1 MMENPAVRL
10 KFITIKLEN
19 SMMLIS
25 YHKGLS
31 IDLEVAKKIVEERLA
46 FFDGK
51 SYPVLV
57 DGRNVK
63 LLTREAREYF
73 ATRVGMT
80 GVTALAILPG
90 GYLTVIMAKLF
101 MKLRPTVPMKIFRT
115 KEQALKWLRMF
126 CKWDLKVS

>member
-63 LLTREAREYF
+63 LLTREAREYLLQEL
-73 ATRVGMT
+73 V
-80 GVTALAILPG
+80 
-90 GYLTVIMAKLF
+90 
-101 MKLRPTVPMKIFRT
+101 
-115 KEQALKWLRMF
+115 
-126 CKWDLKVS
+126 